1 MSEVTGCGIL
11 KVFLTKNVKEIFWDL
26 KFLSEVTGCRK
37 LRCQIVQIPLYI
49 QNISYTQT
57 LSEIDHDD
65 EYISQWSKGD
75 DTFVLARNLLS
86 FPFLK
91 LIQIN
96 IILSDNVH
104 TVYYIYTHVLTKP

>member
-1 MSEVTGCGIL
+1 M
-11 KVFLTKNVKEIFWDL
+11 
-26 KFLSEVTGCRK
+26 
-37 LRCQIVQIPLYI
+37 YI

-57 LSEIDHDD
+57 LSEIDPDSGMLHDD

-75 DTFVLARNLLS
+75 DTFVLTRNLLL
-86 FPFLK
+86 FPFQK

>member
-1 MSEVTGCGIL
+1 M
-11 KVFLTKNVKEIFWDL
+11 
-26 KFLSEVTGCRK
+26 
-37 LRCQIVQIPLYI
+37 YI

-57 LSEIDHDD
+57 LSEIELDSGRLHDECTD

-75 DTFVLARNLLS
+75 DTFVLTRSLLL

-91 LIQIN
+91 LTQIN

-104 TVYYIYTHVLTKP
+104 ILYIYTRLNQTQNKPESCINLTLNQDSM

>member
-1 MSEVTGCGIL
+1 
-11 KVFLTKNVKEIFWDL
+11 
-26 KFLSEVTGCRK
+26 
-37 LRCQIVQIPLYI
+37 LYI

-75 DTFVLARNLLS
+75 DTFVLTRNLLS

-91 LIQIN
+91 LIKQQQQKMKRKQ
-96 IILSDNVH
+96 H
-104 TVYYIYTHVLTKP
+104 TCI